1 MQAYIYILMC
11 GTISRG
17 SASSRSKL
25 SRGRRASVGLDLSGS
40 RWPPRRGAK
49 RPAFSRRPALGPG
62 SVGQGLSEASGQ
74 RLCAGPWPRFWQ
86 RVPGRSARHQGIHA
100 RTECC
105 SWRTGSKYCWHQ
117 TQRKHIGS
125 CVDSAVR
132 DVPGS
137 QGPTWIGPLP
147 RAYAVPGHRKIP
159 QGKTSTA
166 SILASM
172 AVTAMPSPCP
182 STPRTTSRCRESE
195 QCGI

>member
-49 RPAFSRRPALGPG
+49 RPAFLEDQLWALAPSVRGSRRPPV
-62 SVGQGLSEASGQ
+62 SAS
-74 RLCAGPWPRFWQ
+74 
-86 RVPGRSARHQGIHA
+86 VPGLGHGFGRGSPGDPHATRGSTLVPSAAAGERAPSIVGI
-100 RTECC
+100 RP
-105 SWRTGSKYCWHQ
+105 
-117 TQRKHIGS
+117 QRKHIGS

-159 QGKTSTA
+159 QGRRVQQVS
-166 SILASM
+166 
-172 AVTAMPSPCP
+172 
-182 STPRTTSRCRESE
+182 
-195 QCGI
+195 